1 MNKHWYLFSPIIY
14 GLHNTF
20 WSVLTSIIS
29 KKVYSLGSKDA
40 SCTLNEYNSVSA
52 ESVLSVHTPIINLT
66 SSMEFSIGNFSLF
79 ALAYSI
85 IACWS
90 IVNILSVLLGR
101 RMKSAFV
108 AVGKLPSTLTYNPAS
123 SDCQSNWTW

>member
-1 MNKHWYLFSPIIY
+1 M
-14 GLHNTF
+14 HNTF

-66 SSMEFSIGNFSLF
+66 SSMEFSTGNFSLF

-108 AVGKLPSTLTYNPAS
+108 AVGKLPSTLTIIYILCIIIILIYIYINIIEIKHS
-123 SDCQSNWTW
+123 LLW